1 MTDEGRPAQVAGV
14 TKEQTMDQFKLA
26 TAMLAVADS
35 HWGQRDAQGRR
46 REFTPDE
53 LAALARWDWHLPAL
67 AGILAVCEHAVRWP
81 WRARA
86 TTPLDPTSRSSAAA
100 PSHG

>member
-1 MTDEGRPAQVAGV
+1 
-14 TKEQTMDQFKLA
+14 MDQFKLA

-35 HWGQRDAQGRR
+35 HWGQGDAQGRH

-53 LAALARWDWHLPAL
+53 LEALARWDWHLPAL
-67 AGILAVCEHAVRWP
+67 TGMLAACVHAVRWP
-81 WRARA
+81 WRPRA
-86 TTPLDPTSRSSAAA
+86 TTPLDPTSPPSAVV